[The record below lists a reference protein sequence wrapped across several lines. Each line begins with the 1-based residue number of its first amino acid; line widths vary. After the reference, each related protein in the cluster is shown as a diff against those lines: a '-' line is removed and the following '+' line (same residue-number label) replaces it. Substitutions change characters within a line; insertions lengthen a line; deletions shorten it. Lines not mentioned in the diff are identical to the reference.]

1 MAQSQVLDGE
11 LAVAAEE
18 EGEEPKQVAATR
30 KCSDEGTGGVQV
42 SPKLV
47 ERTQWVQ
54 PPTGEWV
61 AAAPEPSLAG

>member
-1 MAQSQVLDGE
+1 M
-11 LAVAAEE
+11 AAEE

-54 PPTGEWV
+54 APTGEGV